1 MYWVDHLNYLQ
12 IPTLVL
18 LMFVCSIAL
27 RLCPSRFDW
36 PITKFFNDLARKRSF
51 ITRIAFGA
59 AYPTLE
65 GMILVS
71 LVWFC
76 WFADAAPI
84 VRAGLITNTGAAVA
98 AGLIA
103 HILRYTIRATPKPIF
118 NLTLRLH
125 PPDVFGDVN
134 VLRTESFPNSP
145 GFPSQRATM
154 FAGLA
159 IAILHVRTDLGLLA
173 LACTVI
179 VEFSRVFL
187 GLHYLTDSIGSFSL
201 GVALVL
207 FSQGSRHLELGLWFV
222 RWEWISASTFYMC
235 AFIASYHVATAFQEV
250 RELLRRFSMRR
261 SF

>member
-1 MYWVDHLNYLQ
+1 MFCLHYLGVP
-12 IPTLVL
+12 IVLFLVFL
-18 LMFVCSIAL
+18 CSIVL
-27 RLCPSRFDW
+27 RLYPDRLDW
-36 PITKFFNDLARKRSF
+36 PVAKSLNDFARSRSF
-51 ITRIAFGA
+51 TTRIAFGA

-76 WFADAAPI
+76 WFADATPI
-84 VRAGLITNTGAAVA
+84 VRAGLITSTGAAVA

-118 NLTLRLH
+118 NPTLRLR
-125 PPDVFGDVN
+125 PPDVFGDVD

-159 IAILHVRTDLGLLA
+159 IAIFHVRTDLGLLA

-201 GVALVL
+201 GAALVL
-207 FSQGSRHLELGLWFV
+207 FSQGSWHLELGLWFV

-250 RELLRRFSMRR
+250 RELLRGFSIRR
-261 SF
+261 NS